1 MIRRPSAP
9 RKPRAPNPTI
19 FGTDA
24 DRTAS
29 SPIIRRAAA
38 EIRRRFEGLQREV
51 LEVFRGI
58 RVLGANDVSG
68 AMGDAFGRDAV
79 ARATYML
86 GPQEAAAVS
95 LALQQALD
103 RWMLGNRDPASM
115 FWWAPYEDAAAR
127 LGAAQTVSNLGN
139 LSPAY
144 AAARS
149 LEEVVFSEP
158 YRARVAVAQM
168 RSLDHWTGLTA
179 GMKSELSQLIGRAV
193 VDGKNPRQVEK
204 EIRER
209 LDVSRT
215 DAFRYAQTDIPGT
228 LREAKWA
235 ESDHAAEAMGI
246 STGLLWSSAFLAT
259 TRPWHA
265 SRSGKVYSTAEV
277 RKFYGER
284 GNRYN
289 CFCGQTECLLD
300 DKGKPMLSDALKATM
315 TKRRQQWMKEHGPK

>member
-1 MIRRPSAP
+1 MI
-9 RKPRAPNPTI
+9 RKPRAPRTPNPTI
-19 FGTDA
+19 FGSDA

-58 RVLGANDVSG
+58 RVLGANDVTG
-68 AMGDAFGRDAV
+68 EAGLFGRDAV
-79 ARATYML
+79 ARTVYAM

-103 RWMLGNRDPASM
+103 RWLLGNRDPASI
-115 FWWAPYEDAAAR
+115 FWWSPYENAAAR

-139 LSPAY
+139 LSPTY
-144 AAARS
+144 AAARR

-168 RSLDHWTGLTA
+168 RSLDHWTGLSA

-193 VDGKNPRQVEK
+193 VDGKNPRQVER

-235 ESDHAAEAMGI
+235 ESDYAEEALGVR
-246 STGLLWSSAFLAT
+246 TGQLWSSAFLAT

-265 SRSGKVYSTAEV
+265 SRSGKVYTTAQV
-277 RKFYGER
+277 REFYGER

-300 DKGKPMLSDALKATM
+300 DNGKPMLSDALKATM